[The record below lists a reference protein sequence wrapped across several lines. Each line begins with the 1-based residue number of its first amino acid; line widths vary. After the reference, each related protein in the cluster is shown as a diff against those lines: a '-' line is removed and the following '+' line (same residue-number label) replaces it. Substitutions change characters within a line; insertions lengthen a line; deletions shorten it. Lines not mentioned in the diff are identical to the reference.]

1 MDLHHRHQRRLKLF
15 RSNLQMNGGLIL
27 KPPEKVTS
35 CYKLVF
41 ANINSDNF
49 LFGMKM
55 VIDFFASWCGP
66 CKLMEPII
74 HEFAAKYT
82 NVVFVKIDV
91 DKLADVAREF
101 GIKAMPTF
109 ILMKKGKQV
118 DQLIG
123 AKKEE
128 LQKKIEKHRGAT

>member
-1 MDLHHRHQRRLKLF
+1 MGNKCASHQEANGSSSSSSEKAQVISFQSSDEWRTHFEASRESDKL
-15 RSNLQMNGGLIL
+15 
-27 KPPEKVTS
+27 
-35 CYKLVF
+35 
-41 ANINSDNF
+41 
-49 LFGMKM
+49 M

-66 CKLMEPII
+66 CKLMEPIV